1 MARITH
7 PYHPIIYVRGYA
19 MTRSEIEATVATPYM
34 GFNLGATKI
43 RQDWSGKVRRHIFE
57 SALIRLMK
65 DYGYCDVYSYG
76 TEITGEI
83 SARSVI
89 IYRYYEQADADLGSG
104 NVSSIPEAATG
115 LSDLIMTVR
124 DQVCANDPQLMKDFK
139 VYLVAHSM
147 GGLVCRCFLQNDQI
161 GDKKAK
167 AMVDKVFTYATPHN
181 GIEVAGVNVPGFLDV
196 WDMDN
201 FNRKEMAKYL
211 GLKGQPKRV
220 DTLNK
225 KFDPNRFFCL
235 VGTNSRDYDVA
246 KGLSGKLVGEMS
258 DGLVRIEN
266 AAVQGAPRAFVYR
279 SHSGPYGIV
288 NSEEGYQN
296 LTRFLFGDVR
306 VDGVLEVEKLPLPP
320 SVQKALD
327 SGKDIKASYFFEST
341 VVPRGALTF
350 KLTERKKETYSAIFR
365 KFDQMM
371 RVENVDG
378 LDEPRSPYL
387 FSVFLDT
394 RKITT
399 GRTIVFSVE
408 VIVSSTDYVI
418 DGVLFF
424 DERVEGE
431 NLFRNTIT
439 IRATINSGSWNVRY
453 VMADDNWSE
462 NRGRDVEEDEDGW
475 YIPLSSQKGFQG
487 KLRLKYK
494 NWT

>member
-1 MARITH
+1 MAKITH

-19 MTRSEIEATVATPYM
+19 MTKSEIEATVATPYM

-65 DYGYCDVYSYG
+65 DYGYSDVYSNG
-76 TEITGEI
+76 TEIEGEI
-83 SARSVI
+83 SAKSVV
-89 IYRYYEQADADLGSG
+89 IYRYYEQADHDLGTG
-104 NVSSIPEAATG
+104 NVASIPDAASG
-115 LSDLIMTVR
+115 LSDLIRAMR
-124 DQVCANDPQLMKDFK
+124 NQVCAKQPELVGDFK

-147 GGLVCRCFLQNDQI
+147 GGLVCRCFLQNDKI
-161 GDKKAK
+161 GDKTAK
-167 AMVDKVFTYATPHN
+167 AAVDKVFTYATPHN
-181 GIEVAGVNVPGFLDV
+181 GIEVAGINVPGFLDV
-196 WDMDN
+196 GDIDN

-225 KFDPNRFFCL
+225 KFDANRFFCL
-235 VGTNSRDYDVA
+235 VGTNSGDYDVA
-246 KGLSGKLVGEMS
+246 KGLSSKLVGEMS

-266 AAVQGAPRAFVYR
+266 AALDGAPRAFVYR

-306 VDGVLEVEKLPLPP
+306 VDGILEVENLPLPP
-320 SVQKALD
+320 SVRKALD
-327 SGKDIKASYFFEST
+327 SGKDVKGSYFFEST
-341 VVPRGALTF
+341 VVPRGAITF

-371 RVENVDG
+371 NVENVDG

-394 RKITT
+394 RKITM
-399 GRTIVFSVE
+399 GRTIVFSAE

-418 DGVLFF
+418 DGILFF
-424 DERVEGE
+424 DEHIEGE

-439 IRATINSGSWNVRY
+439 IRATVDSGSWNVRY
-453 VMADDNWSE
+453 VMSDDNWSE
-462 NRGRDVEEDEDGW
+462 NRGRDVEEDDDGW
-475 YIPLSSQKGFQG
+475 YIPLSSQKGFKA
-487 KLRLKYK
+487 KLRLKYQ
-494 NWT
+494 NWF

>member
-1 MARITH
+1 M
-7 PYHPIIYVRGYA
+7 
-19 MTRSEIEATVATPYM
+19 
-34 GFNLGATKI
+34 
-43 RQDWSGKVRRHIFE
+43 
-57 SALIRLMK
+57 
-65 DYGYCDVYSYG
+65 
-76 TEITGEI
+76 
-83 SARSVI
+83 
-89 IYRYYEQADADLGSG
+89 
-104 NVSSIPEAATG
+104 
-115 LSDLIMTVR
+115 
-124 DQVCANDPQLMKDFK
+124 
-139 VYLVAHSM
+139 
-147 GGLVCRCFLQNDQI
+147 
-161 GDKKAK
+161 KAK

-181 GIEVAGVNVPGFLDV
+181 GIEVAGINVPGFLDV

-220 DTLNK
+220 DTLNN
-225 KFDPNRFFCL
+225 KFDPNRFCL

-246 KGLSGKLVGEMS
+246 KGLSSKLVGEMS

-266 AAVQGAPRAFVYR
+266 ATVAGAPRGFVYR

-296 LTRFLFGDVR
+296 LARFLFGNVR
-306 VDGVLEVEKLPLPP
+306 VDGVLEVEQLPLPP

-327 SGKDIKASYFFEST
+327 SGKDVKASYFFEST
-341 VVPRGALTF
+341 VIPRGAITF
-350 KLTERKKETYSAIFR
+350 KLTERRKETYSAIFR

-371 RVENVDG
+371 KVEEIDE
-378 LDEPRSPYL
+378 LDKPRSPYL

-424 DERVEGE
+424 DERIEGE

-439 IRATINSGSWNVRY
+439 IRATIDNDSWNVRY
-453 VMADDNWSE
+453 VMSDDNWSE
-462 NRGRDVEEDEDGW
+462 NRGRDVETDDDGW
-475 YIPLSSQKGFQG
+475 YIPLSSQKGFKG
-487 KLRLKYK
+487 KLRLGYQ
-494 NWT
+494 NWS